1 MSRARH
7 AARMEMTASTFVYR
21 HTRLGILTERP
32 ADIVDLTD
40 GLDSMLAD
48 TAVTTG
54 IVTLRPLA
62 GGADILVA
70 GAAPAQPSHQGPPHS
85 DACLPIVDGRL
96 QLGAGER
103 VFLIDFAGPAAREIA
118 IVLIGEG
125 RR

>member
-1 MSRARH
+1 
-7 AARMEMTASTFVYR
+7 MEMTGPTFVYR

-32 ADIVDLTD
+32 ADVVDLTD

-54 IVTLRPLA
+54 MVTLRPLA
-62 GGADILVA
+62 GGADIMVA
-70 GAAPAQPSHQGPPHS
+70 GAAAGRPSHRKPPYA
-85 DACLPIVDGRL
+85 DACLPVVDGRL
-96 QLGAGER
+96 QLEAGER